1 MKDREENK
9 LKIQKKKI
17 NNIFNTKRKIY
28 LNDNEKEDET
38 KKYYYIFL
46 EDLELNQSNII
57 NKEKLFS
64 NVNIII

>member
-9 LKIQKKKI
+9 LKLRKKKI